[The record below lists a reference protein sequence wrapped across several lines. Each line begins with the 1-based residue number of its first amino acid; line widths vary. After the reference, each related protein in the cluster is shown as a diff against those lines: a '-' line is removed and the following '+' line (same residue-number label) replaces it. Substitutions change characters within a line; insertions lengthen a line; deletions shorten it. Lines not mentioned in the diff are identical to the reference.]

1 MNLFANRV
9 VNDDPLTGAEV
20 RLLSYGIYL
29 MHGGDPAKFDD
40 LTDDDII
47 AIYITNDVLERLRL
61 ERVAKMGKGALGGD
75 DGRWRRCRSKNRGN
89 AYIG

>member
-20 RLLSYGIYL
+20 RLLSCGIYL

-47 AIYITNDVLERLRL
+47 AIYITNDILERLRL
-61 ERVAKMGKGALGGD
+61 ERVAKMVKGALG
-75 DGRWRRCRSKNRGN
+75 
-89 AYIG
+89 